1 MDGVS
6 KGNVKSAAE
15 RNGWVLGHFVNDP
28 CLNSNLV
35 EVKWGIHQ
43 KEANYNINDN
53 IFEGNYS
60 AHSMSILIQGSFH
73 IEFRHGESIER
84 IMLEKPGDYVVW
96 FPEIEHRGT
105 AQTDNTIVLTIRWP
119 SLAGDHFETSK

>member
-6 KGNVKSAAE
+6 KGNVKSATE

-28 CLNSNLV
+28 YLNSNLV

-53 IFEGNYS
+53 AFEGNYS

-73 IEFRHGESIER
+73 IEFRHGERIES
-84 IMLEKPGDYVVW
+84 IMLENPGDYVVW
-96 FPEIEHRGT
+96 FPEIEHRGA
-105 AQTDNTIVLTIRWP
+105 AQADNTIILTIRWP